1 MAQGEAYLRAHS
13 MIGFAHLVRDL
24 GGDCDGLIKEAGIP
38 PASLTDH
45 DMLIS
50 YRRHA
55 MLLEIAAR
63 QLGRP
68 SFALDWAK
76 AVSPEFHNLGPLTL
90 LEFFTST
97 FREWIDLGIR
107 SLAYHTN
114 AFNFRKMPQEI
125 PGQTT
130 YRYAADSFVLSSRQQ
145 TEHIFA
151 ITCMLARRVTNLPD
165 ENPLLVRFS
174 HSGPADL
181 TLHRDIFG
189 CDIEFDAG
197 IDEFVFSDH
206 LLDAA
211 TNGNFRLMQPLVR
224 RFMRYRIDHLP
235 LYDQSARM
243 TVALAIPS
251 VVGTGNT
258 SIESVGEAL
267 GLSVKQLQRQLA
279 MEETNFSEVLDE
291 VRRNMA
297 IRLLTESHAPI
308 ERIAGLLDYSST
320 PAFSL
325 AFKRW
330 VGLSPMQ
337 YRKKSRA
344 TLAAQ

>member
-1 MAQGEAYLRAHS
+1 
-13 MIGFAHLVRDL
+13 MIGFVDLVRGMGAEPDPL
-24 GGDCDGLIKEAGIP
+24 IADAGLP
-38 PASLTDH
+38 LASLTDH

-55 MLLEIAAR
+55 MLLEIAAQR
-63 QLGRP
+63 LGRP
-68 SFALDWAK
+68 SFGLEWARTV
-76 AVSPEFHNLGPLTL
+76 APEFHNLGPLTL

-114 AFNFRKMPQEI
+114 AFNFRKMPQDT
-125 PGQTT
+125 PGHAT

-174 HSGPADL
+174 HSGPVDL

-197 IDEFVFSDH
+197 VDEFVFSDD
-206 LLDAA
+206 LLGAA
-211 TNGNFRLMQPLVR
+211 TNGNFRLMQPLVK
-224 RFMRYRIDHLP
+224 RFMRYRIDQMP

-251 VVGTGNT
+251 FVGTGNT
-258 SIESVGEAL
+258 NIESVAEAL
-267 GLSVKQLQRQLA
+267 GLSVKRLQRQLA
-279 MEETNFSEVLDE
+279 MEDTNFTEVLDE

-330 VGLSPMQ
+330 SGLSPMQ

>member
-1 MAQGEAYLRAHS
+1 
-13 MIGFAHLVRDL
+13 MIGFVDLVRGL
-24 GGDCDGLIKEAGIP
+24 GAEPDPLIADAGLP
-38 PASLTDH
+38 LASLTDH

-55 MLLEIAAR
+55 MLLEIAAQR
-63 QLGRP
+63 LGRP
-68 SFALDWAK
+68 SFGLEWARTV
-76 AVSPEFHNLGPLTL
+76 APEFHNLGPLTL

-114 AFNFRKMPQEI
+114 AFNFRKMPQDT
-125 PGQTT
+125 PGHAT

-174 HSGPADL
+174 HSGPDDL

-197 IDEFVFSDH
+197 VDEFVFSDD
-206 LLDAA
+206 LLGAA
-211 TNGNFRLMQPLVR
+211 TNGNFRLMQPLVK
-224 RFMRYRIDHLP
+224 RFMRYRIDQMP

-251 VVGTGNT
+251 FVGTGNT
-258 SIESVGEAL
+258 NIESVAEAL
-267 GLSVKQLQRQLA
+267 GLSVKRLQRQLA
-279 MEETNFSEVLDE
+279 MEDTNFTEVLDE

-330 VGLSPMQ
+330 SGLSPMQ

>member
-1 MAQGEAYLRAHS
+1 
-13 MIGFAHLVRDL
+13 MIGFVDLVRGMGAEPDPL
-24 GGDCDGLIKEAGIP
+24 IADAGLPLA
-38 PASLTDH
+38 ALTDH

-55 MLLEIAAR
+55 MLLEIAAQR
-63 QLGRP
+63 LGRP
-68 SFALDWAK
+68 SFGLEWARTV
-76 AVSPEFHNLGPLTL
+76 APEFHNLGPLTL

-114 AFNFRKMPQEI
+114 AFNFRKMPQDT
-125 PGQTT
+125 PGHAT

-174 HSGPADL
+174 HSGPDDL

-197 IDEFVFSDH
+197 VDEFVFSDD
-206 LLDAA
+206 LLSAA
-211 TNGNFRLMQPLVR
+211 TNGNFRLMQPLVK
-224 RFMRYRIDHLP
+224 RFMRYRIDQMP

-251 VVGTGNT
+251 FVGTGNT
-258 SIESVGEAL
+258 NIESVAEAL
-267 GLSVKQLQRQLA
+267 GLSVKRLQRQLA
-279 MEETNFSEVLDE
+279 MEDTNFTEVLDE